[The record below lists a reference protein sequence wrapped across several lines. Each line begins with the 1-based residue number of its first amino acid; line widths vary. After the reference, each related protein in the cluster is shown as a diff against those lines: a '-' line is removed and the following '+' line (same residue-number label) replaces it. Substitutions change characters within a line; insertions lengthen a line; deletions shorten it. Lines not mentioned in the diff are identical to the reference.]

1 MLHFALIISIE
12 SPLKQRKIK
21 IDMAKKLFTK
31 GQPKAPT
38 AGRKKGTPNK
48 KTVEVNDLLNR
59 AMNVLANTLEQD
71 VSAVNS
77 SRRLQLFTDLFNYL
91 KPKLSATS
99 NKNEDSVNH
108 SGEVI
113 ITVNF
118 DGQNIGNSKGVDLDE
133 QPEY

>member
-1 MLHFALIISIE
+1 
-12 SPLKQRKIK
+12 
-21 IDMAKKLFTK
+21 MAKKLFTK

-59 AMNVLANTLEQD
+59 AMNVLANTLEED

-99 NKNEDSVNH
+99 NKNEDTVTH
-108 SGEVI
+108 SGGI
-113 ITVNF
+113 KLNITFGDGDVNPF
-118 DGQNIGNSKGVDLDE
+118 AEDE
-133 QPEY
+133 